1 MNLGWNVP
9 LIPTMVM
16 TGLSNHLKLNHI
28 CTPWTRHRVSFLK
41 KREHDPVHDPGIPV
55 TISCIVT
62 DPMQLSR
69 ESFYEDYII
78 LCIASF
84 RITSH
89 FEERGKGANSAFEYL
104 DGQLGTHSLRQD

>member
-1 MNLGWNVP
+1 MTRLSD
-9 LIPTMVM
+9 LISWCKDKCERT
-16 TGLSNHLKLNHI
+16 TSAI
-28 CTPWTRHRVSFLK
+28 
-41 KREHDPVHDPGIPV
+41 V
-55 TISCIVT
+55 TTSCIVT

-104 DGQLGTHSLRQD
+104 DGQLGTYSLRED